1 MKPFLPVHIGPG
13 LGISSSFFWVNRYFF
28 AKKWA
33 IHSKKQAIC
42 SFLVSDL
49 SKLLTIASFLVIDLS
64 DLLTVALLSWV
75 TWAIRSHRSLKKR
88 DWENRWFFKNN
99 LLKKFLKIQF
109 YSNFLKESLFFCKRI
124 SDSLKKTSDLLIHSF
139 IMSPLSKSF
148 TVALLSW
155 VTWAI
160 CSQSLIFDEQSQQFA
175 HCRSFV
181 LSNLSEWAMSEWANS
196 QPCMGPTSKIW
207 EEKMVENLVT
217 LSL

>member
-1 MKPFLPVHIGPG
+1 M
-13 LGISSSFFWVNRYFF
+13 
-28 AKKWA
+28 
-33 IHSKKQAIC
+33 
-42 SFLVSDL
+42 SDL

-109 YSNFLKESLFFCKRI
+109 YSNFLSQSLFFCKRM
-124 SDSLKKTSDLLIHSF
+124 SNLLKKTSDLLIHSF

-160 CSQSLIFDEQSQQFA
+160 CSQSLICPEQSEPMSDERMSKFPTLYGA
-175 HCRSFV
+175 HIK
-181 LSNLSEWAMSEWANS
+181 NLRRKNGRKSCDTVPLNNVVKLLIIGGKAKQW
-196 QPCMGPTSKIW
+196 
-207 EEKMVENLVT
+207 
-217 LSL
+217 